1 MNLYLH
7 TIIYQIIAD
16 LENVSNHYIIYARYL
31 FYGQQMF
38 GYEPVYLNRNSIKDL
53 SLYGDNLRCRMM
65 LDWGNSDD
73 SFSIVIPFESISEI
87 KKFDSDAAGSRQILF
102 LDGSKQ
108 GAGSYYIPFQ

>member
-53 SLYGDNLRCRMM
+53 SLYEDNLRCRMM

-73 SFSIVIPFESISEI
+73 SFSIVIPFESIREI
-87 KKFDSDAAGSRQILF
+87 KKVDSDSTGNRQTLF
-102 LDGSKQ
+102 LQGNKQ
-108 GAGSYYIPFQ
+108 DADSHYMPFP